1 MRPVW
6 EKGKRAGHAEIF
18 WEHEGNRA
26 VRQGRWKLVSKYQ
39 EPWALY
45 DLEADR
51 SELHN
56 LASADAAKATEL
68 QAKWE
73 AWAKRAGVLPWPVAQ

>member
-1 MRPVW
+1 MNRRTYQQPW
-6 EKGKRAGHAEIF
+6 E
-18 WEHEGNRA
+18 
-26 VRQGRWKLVSKYQ
+26 
-39 EPWALY
+39 LY
-45 DLEADR
+45 DLVADR

-73 AWAKRAGVLPWPVAQ
+73 ALPWPVAQ